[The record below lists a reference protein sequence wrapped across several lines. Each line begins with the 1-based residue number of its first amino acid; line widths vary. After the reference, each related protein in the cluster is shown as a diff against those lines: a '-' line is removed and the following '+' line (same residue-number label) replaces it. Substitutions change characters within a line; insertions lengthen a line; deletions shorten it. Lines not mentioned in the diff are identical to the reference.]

1 MLELLQPELIA
12 DGESD
17 KAKRHLGD
25 NIQMGH
31 RLGAGE
37 AQGGEMQRP
46 QAVGAQQQPG
56 HQVGG
61 DGGKVEQLGHP
72 GHQQPAHQGKGQL
85 NQDFH

>member
-1 MLELLQPELIA
+1 
-12 DGESD
+12 
-17 KAKRHLGD
+17 
-25 NIQMGH
+25 
-31 RLGAGE
+31 
-37 AQGGEMQRP
+37 MQRP